1 MASVVVFGATGL
13 VGEALLA
20 ELSVAN
26 QVTSILS
33 YGRRDPSHKC
43 SKMRQVHGSFN
54 ALDVDLKDVQ
64 VDHCFI
70 ALGTTIRRAGSQQA
84 FRDVDYRMV
93 LDAATWAKGAGA
105 KTIALV
111 SSVGANP
118 NAFAFYPRVKGEVEE
133 ALKALGVPR
142 LLIFRPGLLLG
153 DRNEFRF
160 GEALAT
166 PLMRVL
172 NLALVG
178 STARYRAI
186 SAEDV
191 ARAMVRMSLNDE
203 AEVGKVV
210 VAEGLDFYG

>member
-33 YGRRDPSHKC
+33 YGRRDPSHQC

-105 KTIALV
+105 KTVALV

-178 STARYRAI
+178 GTARYRAI

-191 ARAMVRMSLNDE
+191 ARAMVRMSLNGE
-203 AEVGKVV
+203 AAVEEVV
-210 VAEGLDFYG
+210 VVEGLDFYC

>member
-1 MASVVVFGATGL
+1 
-13 VGEALLA
+13 
-20 ELSVAN
+20 
-26 QVTSILS
+26 
-33 YGRRDPSHKC
+33 
-43 SKMRQVHGSFN
+43 MRQVHGSFH

-84 FRDVDYRMV
+84 FRDVDYQMV

-105 KTIALV
+105 KTVALV

-153 DRNEFRF
+153 NRNEFRF

-166 PLMRVL
+166 PMMKVL

-186 SAEDV
+186 SADDV
-191 ARAMVRMSLNDE
+191 ARAMVRMSLNNE
-203 AEVGKVV
+203 AGVEKVV
-210 VAEGLDFYG
+210 VAEGLDFYC

>member
-33 YGRRDPSHKC
+33 YGRRDPSHQC
-43 SKMRQVHGSFN
+43 SKMRQVNGSFD

-133 ALKALGVPR
+133 AVKALGVPR

-153 DRNEFRF
+153 DRSEFRF
-160 GEALAT
+160 GEAVAT

-191 ARAMVRMSLNDE
+191 ARAMVRMSLNGE
-203 AEVGKVV
+203 AAVEEVV